1 MEHSARRRP
10 RACPH
15 LANDGASVLNS
26 LISRFPS
33 VVLKKSNP
41 RPLGS
46 QVDKLWRSSRST
58 ARGFRET
65 GTLMESSSLCG
76 ARNSRPA
83 VVRSRVWAKTAMPG
97 GVMLEIPWIFY
108 WRGGWSP
115 GAMPTRGPR
124 RCSTG
129 SRGARSTFSAESR
142 RRCRQPC
149 SRRVGK
155 RGVRLHHLH
164 RREMGL
170 A

>member
-15 LANDGASVLNS
+15 LAYDGAPVLNS

-33 VVLKKSNP
+33 VVLKNQNP
-41 RPLGS
+41 
-46 QVDKLWRSSRST
+46 
-58 ARGFRET
+58 ARLAGKWTSCGGLLARLL
-65 GTLMESSSLCG
+65 GTLMKSSSLCG

-129 SRGARSTFSAESR
+129 SKGARSTFSAESR

-155 RGVRLHHLH
+155 RGVHLHHLH

>member
-15 LANDGASVLNS
+15 LAYDGASVLNS

-33 VVLKKSNP
+33 VVLKNQNP
-41 RPLGS
+41 
-46 QVDKLWRSSRST
+46 
-58 ARGFRET
+58 ARLAAKWTSCGGLLARLL
-65 GTLMESSSLCG
+65 GTLMKSSSLCG

-164 RREMGL
+164 RREMRL

>member
-15 LANDGASVLNS
+15 LAYDGAPVLNP

-33 VVLKKSNP
+33 VVLKNQNP
-41 RPLGS
+41 
-46 QVDKLWRSSRST
+46 
-58 ARGFRET
+58 ARLCWQQPSGQAVEVFSARLL
-65 GTLMESSSLCG
+65 GTLMKSSSLCG
-76 ARNSRPA
+76 APNSRPA
-83 VVRSRVWAKTAMPG
+83 VVRSRVWAKTAMPS
-97 GVMLEIPWIFY
+97 GVMLEMPWIFY

-115 GAMPTRGPR
+115 GAMPPRGPR
-124 RCSTG
+124 RCSTR
-129 SRGARSTFSAESR
+129 SRRARSIFSAQSR
-142 RRCRQPC
+142 RRCRQLC

>member
-15 LANDGASVLNS
+15 LAYDGASVLNS

-33 VVLKKSNP
+33 VVLKNQNP
-41 RPLGS
+41 
-46 QVDKLWRSSRST
+46 
-58 ARGFRET
+58 ARLAAKWTSCGGLLARLL
-65 GTLMESSSLCG
+65 GTLMKSSSLCG

-97 GVMLEIPWIFY
+97 GVMLEMPWIFY

-129 SRGARSTFSAESR
+129 SRGARSTFSAQSR